1 MTNPR
6 ARLLL
11 VKAFLEERTDELHPA
26 AVPELIAYLERRGMA
41 ADRRAVY
48 RDLALL
54 RESGMQIAVRR
65 GRGGGFFLKERL
77 FEPAELRLLAD
88 MVRRSRILTQARTD
102 AILNK
107 LGSLTSGSAAA
118 ALTAKNRAFR
128 KRKANSEDV
137 LVNVGRIFEALESG
151 RQLSFVY
158 RQGGMQRPGV
168 CRGAQTYTVN
178 PMLVLCADGMYYLAA
193 DCPLQ
198 EGLMHYRADRMQKV
212 RVLAEPSAAAAP
224 AANPE
229 AYERSVFSA
238 EQGERRWVRLAFEK
252 TLLDEMKDRFG
263 ADAPLAEIDEKTGS
277 VCAGVCVS
285 PAFFGWVF
293 QFGGRVRILAP
304 DDVRETMSLMAENC
318 RQLCRHEAVR
328 ER

>member
-263 ADAPLAEIDEKTGS
+263 ADAPLAEIDEKTSS

-318 RQLCRHEAVR
+318 RQLCRHQAVR